1 MTLILRSVVALG
13 FVLLR
18 VIRIFHPKIMCA
30 WELMKSIACF
40 SCYLGHVPTLDFTVM
55 LGVCIVGGFGSSANV
70 TLVFLWESDDVRFM
84 TWLGYPRWFHH
95 VKIFVMGS
103 WHLYNKDLQAFIFI
117 GTGMQSTQFL
127 SLPLIQ
133 FSGSFCP
140 LCLNLTLNLWCK
152 YDGMID
158 KVDNY
163 RCSCW
168 QSTVVDILLFLS
180 AVWAENVIVLKLI
193 QK

>member
-1 MTLILRSVVALG
+1 MILILRSVVALG

-84 TWLGYPRWFHH
+84 TWLGYPRWFCH
-95 VKIFVMGS
+95 VKIFVLARGPDTFTTKTCKLFCYWDMLLCS
-103 WHLYNKDLQAFIFI
+103 QPSSYH
-117 GTGMQSTQFL
+117 FL
-127 SLPLIQ
+127 SFSFRGPFVLYALIWLWI
-133 FSGSFCP
+133 CDV
-140 LCLNLTLNLWCK
+140 NMMEWLT
-152 YDGMID
+152 
-158 KVDNY
+158 
-163 RCSCW
+163 R
-168 QSTVVDILLFLS
+168 
-180 AVWAENVIVLKLI
+180 
-193 QK
+193 